1 MAPQSLDDPK
11 IAFSPEIVGELGAN
25 AMVVVPILPRRR
37 CGSSTSLVAVRRWE
51 SPSLVNSPLLLQ
63 YLPPPKTCML
73 SFSFKNF
80 QRDICA
86 NWTTKA
92 RVLLLIARILFLAQ
106 YLEQVTLIVL
116 KTHVLLM
123 KVLFFKVN
131 IIGQPDTPQ
140 IILDYLNFKWGYF
153 HSDHHIIIKY
163 TKCYIFWYEGS
174 FR

>member
-1 MAPQSLDDPK
+1 
-11 IAFSPEIVGELGAN
+11 
-25 AMVVVPILPRRR
+25 
-37 CGSSTSLVAVRRWE
+37 
-51 SPSLVNSPLLLQ
+51 
-63 YLPPPKTCML
+63 ML

-131 IIGQPDTPQ
+131 IIGQPDTLQ
-140 IILDYLNFKWGYF
+140 IISDYLK
-153 HSDHHIIIKY
+153 
-163 TKCYIFWYEGS
+163 
-174 FR
+174 

>member
-25 AMVVVPILPRRR
+25 AMIVVPILPKRR
-37 CGSSTSLVAVRRWE
+37 CGSSTSLVAVRRGE

-86 NWTTKA
+86 NWTTIA
-92 RVLLLIARILFLAQ
+92 RVLLLTTRKLSLAQ
-106 YLEQVTLIVL
+106 QVTLVELRSYIP
-116 KTHVLLM
+116 LM

-131 IIGQPDTPQ
+131 IIGQPDTLQ
-140 IILDYLNFKWGYF
+140 IISDYLK
-153 HSDHHIIIKY
+153 
-163 TKCYIFWYEGS
+163 
-174 FR
+174 

>member
-37 CGSSTSLVAVRRWE
+37 CGSSTSLVAVRRGE

-86 NWTTKA
+86 NWTTIA
-92 RVLLLIARILFLAQ
+92 RVLLLTTRKLSLAQ
-106 YLEQVTLIVL
+106 QVTLVELRSYIP
-116 KTHVLLM
+116 LM

-131 IIGQPDTPQ
+131 IIGQPDTLQ
-140 IILDYLNFKWGYF
+140 IISDYLK
-153 HSDHHIIIKY
+153 
-163 TKCYIFWYEGS
+163 
-174 FR
+174 